1 MARITTNMPDD
12 LKTRIG
18 EAATAEKV
26 SESAWIAR
34 ACQTVLDGPADTE
47 EILWRDREIA
57 TLDRRVQDYEAELK
71 TLRTVVE
78 EIRMVRTRQ
87 ERIAEEQEER
97 FDRICEGLQLIRSD
111 PAAPQ
116 LPAPVEE
123 SPEDLALKRLRTML
137 EMNRSE
143 TPIFTDA
150 EIREAAAAAG
160 LRVDPPQQPAADPQQ
175 RRGILDRL
183 LGRGA

>member
-34 ACQTVLDGPADTE
+34 ACQTVLDGPADPE

-87 ERIAEEQEER
+87 ERIAEEQQER
-97 FDRICEGLQLIRSD
+97 FALIGEVLQQIRSE

-116 LPAPVEE
+116 LPPATPVYE
-123 SPEDLALKRLRTML
+123 
-137 EMNRSE
+137 
-143 TPIFTDA
+143 
-150 EIREAAAAAG
+150 
-160 LRVDPPQQPAADPQQ
+160 PPVQLHPAADPPQ
-175 RRGILDRL
+175 RRGILGRL
-183 LGRGA
+183 LGRAP